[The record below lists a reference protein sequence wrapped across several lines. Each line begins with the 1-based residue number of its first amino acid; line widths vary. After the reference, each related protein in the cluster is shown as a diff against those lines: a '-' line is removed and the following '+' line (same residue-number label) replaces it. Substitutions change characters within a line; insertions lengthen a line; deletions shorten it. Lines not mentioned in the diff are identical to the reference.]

1 LDSIDFILLNFIEM
15 NKLWVRLQYQ
25 GLSKHKQ
32 QRELSRKELKILV
45 GTNLV
50 RLSQLDSITL
60 EMYQISILPRLLDE
74 IVGCRDVIAQE
85 YLFDVIIQ
93 AFPDE
98 FHLKCLDMYLSA
110 VAQLQPTVNVKQIV
124 IALVDRFSQYSQRE
138 DTGIPEDLLL
148 FDVFWEQITMLIA
161 HRVEFLLEDIIAL
174 LVSLNSL
181 AVNCYPKKLEYIDRV
196 LGMAHDKFLE
206 AKEKEPDVI
215 QQGETKELFLVML
228 SEVVNAYKLNLMT
241 ILEFPSS
248 KTSPAVKGH
257 LKSLFYGGCFTELLF
272 SQPFSTRR
280 AVAHL
285 FTKIAILNTQ
295 RVKTIDQSYF
305 VFGEVCSILVVD
317 QIDGNLFGSLKSRK
331 MNENDF
337 KDERDLPLDW
347 EDAVEEQTLV
357 AKLLHLIKSEG
368 GPDEKLKV
376 LFTNLVVD

>member
-1 LDSIDFILLNFIEM
+1 M

-25 GLSKHKQ
+25 GLSKHKH

-60 EMYQISILPRLLDE
+60 EIYQSSILPRLLDE
-74 IVGCRDVIAQE
+74 IVGCKDVIAQE

-98 FHLKCLDMYLSA
+98 FHLNCLDLYLSA
-110 VAQLQPTVNVKQIV
+110 VAQLQPNVNLKQIV

-138 DTGIPEDLLL
+138 ETGIPEDILL
-148 FDVFWEQITMLIA
+148 FDVFWDQIMNLIT

-181 AVNCYPKKLEYIDRV
+181 ALNCYPKKLEYIDRV

-206 AKEKEPDVI
+206 AKEKEADVI
-215 QQGETKELFLVML
+215 NQGEAKDLFLMIL
-228 SEVVNAYKLNLMT
+228 SEVVNAYKLNLMI
-241 ILEFPSS
+241 ILEFPSAKS
-248 KTSPAVKGH
+248 GQEMQGQ
-257 LKSLFYGGCFTELLF
+257 LKSLLYGGNFTKLLF

-285 FTKIAILNTQ
+285 FTKIAIQNTQ
-295 RVKTIDQSYF
+295 RVKNIDEIDF
-305 VFGEVCSILVVD
+305 VFGEVCSILIVD

-337 KDERDLPLDW
+337 KDERDMPLDW

-357 AKLLHLIKSEG
+357 AKLLHLVKSEG
-368 GPDEKLKV
+368 EMDEDLNV
-376 LFTNLVVD
+376 LFINIVVDYGEGLL